1 MTDLQLSSLFINQ
14 LLTMGLPAVDQ
25 SLMKL
30 LEAMETFPKSA
41 VLFNAVSIAK
51 TLGLLL
57 ALCMGSYECWMMML
71 GRRGMDVMKL
81 LRIAALSIC
90 ITTSSYICSALK
102 APGKGLETTAM
113 MMAQAKNREVAA
125 LELKV
130 AEKQAGYLKRL
141 REVQDSI
148 ETAKQV
154 QAIGEDAHIAQGIR
168 SFLSHFKIR
177 ERIDRMNQWAEKHK
191 KRTIAITIGVLTLS
205 LILGSWL
212 TFSSD
217 SKEPDLF
224 GGMTDVRPDFEGM
237 RRIQRLKSLQ
247 VEQTTDLTNR
257 GQRLKRDLDSLI
269 AIPVKSHKDSVD
281 IMVKYRQLEIVMD
294 YLDNKQPN
302 KNN

>member
-1 MTDLQLSSLFINQ
+1 
-14 LLTMGLPAVDQ
+14 
-25 SLMKL
+25 MK
-30 LEAMETFPKSA
+30 
-41 VLFNAVSIAK
+41 I
-51 TLGLLL
+51 
-57 ALCMGSYECWMMML
+57 
-71 GRRGMDVMKL
+71 
-81 LRIAALSIC
+81 
-90 ITTSSYICSALK
+90 
-102 APGKGLETTAM
+102 
-113 MMAQAKNREVAA
+113 
-125 LELKV
+125 
-130 AEKQAGYLKRL
+130 LKR
-141 REVQDSI
+141 
-148 ETAKQV
+148 TKAMK
-154 QAIGEDAHIAQGIR
+154 DAHIAHGIR

-191 KRTIAITIGVLTLS
+191 KRTVTITIGVLTLS

-257 GQRLKRDLDSLI
+257 GQRLKHDLDSLI

-281 IMVKYRQLEIVMD
+281 IMVKYRQLEIVVD

>member
-1 MTDLQLSSLFINQ
+1 MKILN
-14 LLTMGLPAVDQ
+14 LTKA
-25 SLMKL
+25 MK
-30 LEAMETFPKSA
+30 
-41 VLFNAVSIAK
+41 
-51 TLGLLL
+51 
-57 ALCMGSYECWMMML
+57 Y
-71 GRRGMDVMKL
+71 
-81 LRIAALSIC
+81 
-90 ITTSSYICSALK
+90 
-102 APGKGLETTAM
+102 
-113 MMAQAKNREVAA
+113 
-125 LELKV
+125 
-130 AEKQAGYLKRL
+130 
-141 REVQDSI
+141 
-148 ETAKQV
+148 
-154 QAIGEDAHIAQGIR
+154 AHIAQGIR

-177 ERIDRMNQWAEKHK
+177 ERIDRMNLWAEKHK
-191 KRTIAITIGVLTLS
+191 KRTVAITIGVLTLS

-257 GQRLKRDLDSLI
+257 GQRLKHDLDSLI

-281 IMVKYRQLEIVMD
+281 IMVKYRQLEIVVD